1 MVGAGMGVS
10 IVPEMAVEKK
20 SGLQVCSDRGS
31 GGFANDR
38 SSGAARAVAY
48 ETAESF
54 FGAPENIFADG

>member
-1 MVGAGMGVS
+1 
-10 IVPEMAVEKK
+10 VEKK
-20 SGLQVCSDRGS
+20 IGVQVCSDRGS

-54 FGAPENIFADG
+54 FGAPENIFAVWLSEP